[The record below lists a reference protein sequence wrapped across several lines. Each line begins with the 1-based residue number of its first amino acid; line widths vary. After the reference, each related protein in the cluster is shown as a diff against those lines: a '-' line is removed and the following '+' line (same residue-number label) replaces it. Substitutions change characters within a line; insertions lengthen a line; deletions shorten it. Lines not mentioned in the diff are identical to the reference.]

1 MSEINGALALAQL
14 QKRDRILAR
23 LRQIKKRMWQ
33 ELAELKGLE
42 FQDIP
47 DREGDCGLSLVL
59 LVDGPERAKRFAA
72 ALRAEGMSAGSMFD
86 QGIPDRH
93 IYYHWDYVMKKSTP
107 DLHGYPW
114 KDPSRPC
121 HVEYSQDMCPRS
133 LAILNRSV
141 AIPLT
146 QVMTDRHVE
155 SCIRAVR
162 KVHAGM

>member
-1 MSEINGALALAQL
+1 MYVES
-14 QKRDRILAR
+14 
-23 LRQIKKRMWQ
+23 
-33 ELAELKGLE
+33 
-42 FQDIP
+42 P
-47 DREGDCGLSLVL
+47 D
-59 LVDGPERAKRFAA
+59 RAKRMAA
-72 ALRAEGMSAGSMFD
+72 ALRAEGMEAGSMFD

-93 IYYHWDYVMKKSTP
+93 IFYHWDYIMNKRTP

-121 HVEYSQDMCPRS
+121 QVEYSKDMCPQS
-133 LAILNRSV
+133 LSYLNRAV

-162 KVHAGM
+162 KVNAGL